1 MATYFAKASFKTGL
15 GQREF
20 VEDLKASSK
29 LELHVGD
36 VFHINNGNVVA
47 RTNTTSGAAA
57 VETVAEGDYIVAQS
71 DMSMEYG
78 HIKVEDRD
86 YRYSDKVEL
95 GTTPKKVA
103 FFKITDIN
111 DIVKTYR
118 TVQ

>member
-1 MATYFAKASFKTGL
+1 MATYFAKASFKTGYL
-15 GQREF
+15 QKEI

-36 VFHINNGNVVA
+36 VFHISNGNVVA
-47 RTNTTSGAAA
+47 RTSATSGEAATQ
-57 VETVAEGDYIVAQS
+57 TVVEGDYIVAQS
-71 DMSMEYG
+71 DMTMEYG

-103 FFKITDIN
+103 FFKITDVN
-111 DIVKTYR
+111 DIATTYR
-118 TVQ
+118 TAQ